1 MNKKINENEVELS
14 PLPLSKKIVSYLVAL
29 LLLIVILY
37 TALTAFSEP
46 ITFVLQKLN
55 LISNDQKINK
65 ITIYS
70 TVSIIFLTY
79 RIVSYMS
86 RMWRRNEKIEI
97 GTAVTSFP
105 NPFFDPT
112 FEKNQDDLQ
121 NKYSKLTIDYARSM
135 ELLNEANEIQDDLK
149 NNLIALENRL
159 RIMIRHISNSNRVTR
174 SLNYALHHKTK
185 YSTEECLK
193 IVLEECIT
201 ILEKDQSDKSIT
213 LFGIE
218 DEELKIVSSVRINLE
233 SVDKRKFRKGEGF
246 AGYIWGINKPE
257 IINNINFSDSRFSE
271 GGLPV
276 TKIGSIMGF
285 PLNVDGEILGV
296 FCLQSEV
303 ENGFV
308 EEDLLTI
315 EFYARICT
323 LILLYDKLKLD

>member
-135 ELLNEANEIQDDLK
+135 ELLNEANEIQDELK

-218 DEELKIVSSVRINLE
+218 NEELKIVSSVRINLE